1 MIAIEL
7 KLVIISAL
15 LLLALVSDLRTYR
28 IKNSITY
35 SFMLVGL
42 TANLAMEGPKGVM
55 FSLQGIIMPVAGLIV
70 LYMMRVIG
78 AGDIKLLS
86 AVGAVMGA
94 GFALYAIVYSFICGG
109 VIASLLILIR
119 RNGIERFK
127 YLFSYIKS
135 CVISMELLQ
144 YTDLKDKQ
152 DRSKFHFSIAVAS
165 GTAAAVI
172 LGRFGPTLL

>member
-7 KLVIISAL
+7 KLAIISVL
-15 LLLALVSDLRTYR
+15 LLLAVVSDLRTYR

-42 TANLAMEGPKGVM
+42 AANVAMRGPKGM
-55 FSLQGIIMPVAGLIV
+55 IFSLQGIILPVAGLTL
-70 LYMMRVIG
+70 LYILRVIG

-94 GFALYAIVYSFICGG
+94 DFTLSAIAYSFICGG
-109 VIASLLILIR
+109 VIASLLILVR

-127 YLFSYIKS
+127 YLVSYMKS
-135 CVISMELLQ
+135 CIISMELLQ
-144 YTDLKDKQ
+144 YTDFKDKQ
-152 DRSKFHFSIAVAS
+152 NKSKFHFSIAVAS
-165 GTAAAVI
+165 GTVAAVI
-172 LGRFGPTLL
+172 INGFGPTLQ